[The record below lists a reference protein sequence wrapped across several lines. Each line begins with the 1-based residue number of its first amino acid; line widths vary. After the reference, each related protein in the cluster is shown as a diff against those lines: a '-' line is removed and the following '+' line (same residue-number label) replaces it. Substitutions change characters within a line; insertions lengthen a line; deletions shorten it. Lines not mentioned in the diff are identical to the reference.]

1 MMFIWVIAIIV
12 IVYYVNNGNGNN
24 SFQLNSKNPEVILKE
39 RFVNGE
45 IDEAT
50 YTRMNTVLKENK

>member
-1 MMFIWVIAIIV
+1 MMIIGIAIIIFV
-12 IVYYVNNGNGNN
+12 IYYSSGKKLPGVD
-24 SFQLNSKNPEVILKE
+24 KAEDVLKE

-50 YTRMNTVLKENK
+50 YLRMKKTLKE